1 MYADTFRPMF
11 PSIRHHPRISTSI
24 GVAMDNSYQVMR
36 HMADTPVRQTAL
48 KTSQK
53 ICSDTRRVARG
64 DMATHAFR
72 CAIGTTLTPP
82 LASIRSRAC
91 TDVHLSPLI
100 GLSERVYAGVAVT
113 VCVATNAL
121 VRCRAPTAMR
131 ARAALHPLMRAVQ
144 PTGHT
149 MGFHVC
155 RHSLRQPRAHTLG
168 EIQQP
173 TYASVNATACS
184 PMRCVTSHWSAS

>member
-1 MYADTFRPMF
+1 MF
-11 PSIRHHPRISTSI
+11 QSIRHHPRISTSI
-24 GVAMDNSYQVMR
+24 RVAMDNSYHVTQR
-36 HMADTPVRQTAL
+36 MADTLVRQTVL

-64 DMATHAFR
+64 DMATHASL
-72 CAIGTTLTPP
+72 CARGTTLTPP
-82 LASIRSRAC
+82 LASTPSRAC
-91 TDVHLSPLI
+91 TDIHLSPLI
-100 GLSERVYAGVAVT
+100 GLSERVSIGTCARVAVT

-121 VRCRAPTAMR
+121 IRCRTPTAMR
-131 ARAALHPLMRAVQ
+131 APAALHPLMRAVQ

-155 RHSLRQPRAHTLG
+155 RPSLRQTRAHTLG

-173 TYASVNATACS
+173 TCASVNATACW
-184 PMRCVTSHWSAS
+184 PMRCVTSH